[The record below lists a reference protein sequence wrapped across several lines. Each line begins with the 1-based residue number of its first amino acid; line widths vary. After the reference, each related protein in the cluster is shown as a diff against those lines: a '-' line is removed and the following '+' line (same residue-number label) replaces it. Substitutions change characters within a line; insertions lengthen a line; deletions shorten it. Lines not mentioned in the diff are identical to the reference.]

1 MAIEQSA
8 TRQAMQNSNEMR
20 AIAAQNLQTTDASIA
35 TFIAPKTT
43 VTIPSYTDDDDI
55 VGHIAWIRFTPSN
68 QSVIPASSC
77 WVNVIQHPAWGI
89 ASWADALDVYFRPV
103 QLEPGLFE
111 IRTLYNMSPDQNT
124 DYIIEVM
131 VSSLAPG
138 SIQVIDKGDYRS
150 GK

>member
-8 TRQAMQNSNEMR
+8 TRTAKANANEMR

-35 TFIAPKTT
+35 TFIAPKAR
-43 VTIPSYTDDDDI
+43 VTIPSYTEDEDI
-55 VGHIAWIRFTPSN
+55 VGHITWIRFTPSN
-68 QSVIPASSC
+68 QSVVPASSC
-77 WVNVIQHPAWGI
+77 WVNVIQHPSWGI
-89 ASWADALDVYFRPV
+89 GPWTDALDVYFRPV

-111 IRTLYNMSPDQNT
+111 IRTLYNMSSDNSP

-131 VSSLAPG
+131 VSSLTPG

>member
-8 TRQAMQNSNEMR
+8 TRTAKANANEMR
-20 AIAAQNLQTTDASIA
+20 AIAAQNLKTTDASIA
-35 TFIAPKTT
+35 TFIAPKVT
-43 VTIPSYTDDDDI
+43 VTIPSRTNQSDI
-55 VGHIAWIRFTPSN
+55 VGHITWIKFTPSK

-77 WVNVIQHPAWGI
+77 WVNVIQHPAWGSE
-89 ASWADALDVYFRPV
+89 SWADALSVYFRPV

-111 IRTLYNMSPDQNT
+111 IRTLYGMSTDQSS
-124 DYIIEVM
+124 YILDVM

>member
-1 MAIEQSA
+1 MASEQSA
-8 TRQAMQNSNEMR
+8 TRTAKANANEMR

-35 TFIAPKTT
+35 TFIAPKAR
-43 VTIPSYTDDDDI
+43 VTIPSYIEDKDI
-55 VGHIAWIRFTPSN
+55 VGHITWIRFTPSN
-68 QSVIPASSC
+68 QSVAPASSC
-77 WVNVIQHPAWGI
+77 WVNVIQHPSWGI
-89 ASWADALDVYFRPV
+89 GSWADALDVYFRPV

-111 IRTLYNMSPDQNT
+111 IRTLYNMSSDHSA

-131 VSSLAPG
+131 VSSLTPG